1 MNSDSAVAINV
12 ANWIFDSRS
21 ENSNT
26 IVHPIQ
32 LIKLELIFLILTK
45 LKWYIYLYGFIKNK
59 KFFMIQK
66 FPVNIQKFRAK
77 ALSKIQIKRKKGHPD
92 QFRIGNVLA
101 V

>member
-1 MNSDSAVAINV
+1 
-12 ANWIFDSRS
+12 
-21 ENSNT
+21 
-26 IVHPIQ
+26 
-32 LIKLELIFLILTK
+32 
-45 LKWYIYLYGFIKNK
+45 
-59 KFFMIQK
+59 MIQK